1 MIIHEFLIAT
11 VVVCPQARMPI
22 PSTEGPFV
30 RPFGMRVA
38 GAADGLTGASGY
50 GSSPRRTGA
59 PGFLG

>member
-1 MIIHEFLIAT
+1 MIIHKFLTAT
-11 VVVCPQARMPI
+11 VVACPQARTSI
-22 PSTEGPFV
+22 PSTEGPFA

-50 GSSPRRTGA
+50 GSSSRRTGT

>member
-1 MIIHEFLIAT
+1 MIIHEFLTAT

-30 RPFGMRVA
+30 RLFGMRVA

-50 GSSPRRTGA
+50 GSSLRRTGA